1 MTHRNPHAGK
11 VRQKRAASAGA
22 CAAAVLAAAA
32 LLMMTGCRNDPDGDP
47 LARAEAS
54 LAKRDYR
61 SAVVELKSL
70 LVKEP
75 NSGKARYLMGVALM
89 EQGQAAGALTEF
101 GKALDLGYDDERLRG
116 KHAIALLAN
125 GRYQELLKLYQKP
138 EFQNP
143 AVSAEVW
150 TALAVAHLRFGR
162 TANAEDALKSALAAD
177 PKAGWA
183 LATQARMAA
192 VQGDADAALRLVQQ
206 AIDTG
211 RVQGEAWHLKG
222 VILQQLRKD
231 LAGAEAAFKESVK
244 DPRFAAVANVAL
256 VNLYIAQ
263 NRIPELKD
271 MHARMV
277 KSAPAAAPTVLL
289 GAQIAYLESRFG
301 DARLELDKLIRV
313 APNDLELLVLSGAV
327 DLRRGAWLQAE
338 SQLGRA
344 MQMTEDGGSARL
356 LLAETYLQTGQ
367 PDKALATL
375 RPQLERPDPH
385 PAALALAGDANLQL
399 GQHQQASS
407 MYEAALRRRP
417 DDPALKTAVALATL
431 ARGQAGEAFAAL
443 ERVAAQDSGDIAD
456 KALISALMR
465 RRDFDAALAA
475 IDRLQKKRPDSL
487 EVGLHRG
494 LVLYAKGD
502 IAAARKAFEGVLQ
515 RQPTHYAAAANLAR
529 LDAAEGRVANAR
541 DRLKD
546 LVAKHPG
553 SAAARLTLA
562 DFLAANGAPPDEV
575 RSVLSDAV
583 AALPNEA
590 SPRVALVTHLLRRGD
605 AKAALNVAQ
614 QAEVVFP
621 NHPDVLDAFG
631 RALADAGD
639 TQQALSVFGRVA
651 TLQPKNAL
659 PHVRLADVHARRG
672 DLPAAVRSLRRVAEL
687 APESADLQQRLVAL
701 VRRTRDP
708 AAALSIAKDIQR
720 AQPGSAHGFVVEGD
734 IHAERRN
741 WPAALAAFRAGLD
754 KSDPQ
759 SQAPIRVYEA
769 LRASRQDGAAQAFV
783 EERIRAR
790 PGDAR
795 FLEYVG
801 LAAIQGARL
810 PEAERLLKLAVAAQV
825 TSPVAWNNLA
835 WVQAER
841 GSKEAVA
848 SAERALSLA
857 PTSAAV
863 LDTVAKAYAANGQ
876 LPRAL
881 EFQRKAVEISR
892 QAPPYRLNLARL
904 LAQGGDKAAARA
916 ELDALAA
923 LGNQFAGQAAVAQLR
938 ASLDAR

>member
-1 MTHRNPHAGK
+1 MTNQDPHATG
-11 VRQKRAASAGA
+11 VRRSRGA
-22 CAAAVLAAAA
+22 KSGLWAVALVSGAA
-32 LLMMTGCRNDPDGDP
+32 LFMAACRNEPSGDP
-47 LARAEAS
+47 IARAEAS
-54 LAKRDYR
+54 LAKKDYR
-61 SAVVELKSL
+61 AAVVELKSL
-70 LVKEP
+70 LVNQP
-75 NSGKARYLMGVALM
+75 NSGQARYLMGVALM

-101 GKALDLGYDDERLRG
+101 NKALELGYDDERLRG
-116 KHAIALLAN
+116 RHAIAMLAN

-138 EFQNP
+138 EFKNP
-143 AVSAEVW
+143 VVSGEVW

-162 TANAEDALKSALAAD
+162 TADAEEALKSALAAD

-192 VQGDADAALRLVQQ
+192 IRGDADGALRLVQQ

-211 RVQGEAWHLKG
+211 RAQGEAWHLKG
-222 VILQQLRKD
+222 VILQQLRND
-231 LAGAEAAFKESVK
+231 LAGAEAAYKESGK
-244 DPRFAAVANVAL
+244 DPRFATVANVAL
-256 VNLYIAQ
+256 VNLYITQ

-277 KSAPAAAPTVLL
+277 KAAPGAAPTALL
-289 GAQIAYLESRFG
+289 AAQIAFLESRF
-301 DARLELDKLIRV
+301 DAARQELDKLVRL

-338 SQLGRA
+338 SQFGRA

-367 PDKALATL
+367 PDKALTTL
-375 RPQLERPDPH
+375 RPQLERPDPN
-385 PAALALAGDANLQL
+385 PVALALAGDANLQL
-399 GQHQQASS
+399 GQHQQASA
-407 MYEAALRRRP
+407 MFEAALRRRP
-417 DDPALKTAVALATL
+417 DDPALKTAVAMSTL
-431 ARGQAGEAFAAL
+431 ARGQSAEAFAAL
-443 ERVAAQDSGDIAD
+443 ERVAASDPGDIAD
-456 KALISALMR
+456 KALISTHMR
-465 RRDFDAALAA
+465 RREFDAALAA
-475 IDRLQKKRPDSL
+475 VDRLQKKRPDSA
-487 EVGLHRG
+487 EVSLHRG

-502 IAAARKAFEGVLQ
+502 LVAARQAFERVLQ
-515 RQPTHYAAAANLAR
+515 SQPAHYAAAANLAR
-529 LDAAEGRVANAR
+529 LDAAEGRFANAR
-541 DRLKD
+541 ERLKD
-546 LVAKHPG
+546 LVVKHPG

-575 RSVLSDAV
+575 KGVLTDAV
-583 AALPNEA
+583 TALPNEA

-605 AKAALNVAQ
+605 AKAALNAAQ

-651 TLQPKNAL
+651 TLQPKNVL

-672 DLPAAVRSLRRVAEL
+672 DMPAAVRSLRRVAEL
-687 APESADLQQRLVAL
+687 APESPDLQQRLVAL

-708 AAALSIAKDIQR
+708 AAALGIAKDIQR
-720 AQPGSAHGFVVEGD
+720 ARPGSAHGFVVEGD

-741 WPAALAAFRAGLD
+741 WAAAIAAFRAGLD
-754 KSDPQ
+754 KTDEQ

-795 FLEYVG
+795 FLEHVA
-801 LAAIQGARL
+801 LVAIQGVRL
-810 PEAERLLKLAVAAQV
+810 PEAERLLKLAVAAQAA
-825 TSPVAWNNLA
+825 SPVAWNNLA

-848 SAERALSLA
+848 SAERALTLA

-863 LDTVAKAYAANGQ
+863 MDTVAKAYAANGQ

-881 EFQRKAVEISR
+881 ELQRKAVEVSR

-904 LAQGGDKAAARA
+904 LAQAGDKAAARA
-916 ELDALAA
+916 ELEALAA
-923 LGNQFAGQAAVAQLR
+923 LGPNFPGQAAVAQLR
-938 ASLDAR
+938 GSLDAR